1 MFLYLNYLFITSP
14 DQLMNSNTA
23 IYSAN
28 FEESITVENWSPLHD
43 SRSNIIWE
51 GHGTLNNILS
61 DDHNNAQVTGKLTE
75 SDKKG
80 PYDCYVEVLIQLHPI
95 IRHAI
100 QHNNE
105 NQHYLPPMR
114 SIWNSNEYSATN
126 NNTTTSSSSSS
137 PPTAYHNNTSPT
149 IQQQNRHHHQS
160 TSPPS
165 HRRLNVLQFPIQR
178 DDTHRL
184 PSFNSSSSSLS
195 SLPREMQKEET
206 HHPVYPPAL
215 DPNWPGCRYD
225 SSSYDQEIIK
235 RRKLSP
241 PIHQHHQQQ
250 HLSPSSSS
258 PSQQQQHLHSNNT
271 KLVSN
276 HHNMHR
282 HSSSSTK
289 PSSIITTSSNTSNN
303 SNSSSAMTT
312 SRLNPTT
319 DTYYHQSRRKKRDTK
334 PPNAND
340 IRPFVEVERAKD
352 GSYILPAEVDSW
364 TVLSLG
370 SVVWDKAA
378 FHNQRYIY
386 PVGYRVKK

>member
-1 MFLYLNYLFITSP
+1 
-14 DQLMNSNTA
+14 MNSNTA

-51 GHGTLNNILS
+51 GHGTLNSILN
-61 DDHNNAQVTGKLTE
+61 DDHNSAQVTGKLTE
-75 SDKKG
+75 SDKGG

-114 SIWNSNEYSATN
+114 SIWNSNEYSTT

-137 PPTAYHNNTSPT
+137 SPPTAHHHNTSPT
-149 IQQQNRHHHQS
+149 IQQQNRHHHHHHQS

-165 HRRLNVLQFPIQR
+165 HRQLNVLQFPIQR

-184 PSFNSSSSSLS
+184 PSFNSTSSSSP
-195 SLPREMQKEET
+195 LPREMPKEEA
-206 HHPVYPPAL
+206 HHSMYPPAL

-225 SSSYDQEIIK
+225 SSSYDQETIK

-241 PIHQHHQQQ
+241 PLHQHQHQQQ

-258 PSQQQQHLHSNNT
+258 LPSQQQHLHSNNT

-282 HSSSSTK
+282 HSPSSTK
-289 PSSIITTSSNTSNN
+289 PSSFITTN
-303 SNSSSAMTT
+303 NSSSSSSISSSNLKVIT
-312 SRLNPTT
+312 
-319 DTYYHQSRRKKRDTK
+319 
-334 PPNAND
+334 
-340 IRPFVEVERAKD
+340 
-352 GSYILPAEVDSW
+352 
-364 TVLSLG
+364 
-370 SVVWDKAA
+370 
-378 FHNQRYIY
+378 
-386 PVGYRVKK
+386 